1 MKQDDI
7 ILIVGTMFVSA
18 IFAILVTST
27 PIFGSLSKNQQVT
40 VVSTI
45 NTSFQAPSSQFLNT
59 KSIDPTLLVQIG
71 NNSNSTPFAPLN

>member
-7 ILIVGTMFVSA
+7 ILVVGTMFVSA
-18 IFAILVTST
+18 VFALLVTAT

-45 NTSFQAPSSQFLNT
+45 NTSFQAPSSQYLNT
-59 KSIDPTLLVQIG
+59 SSIDPTLLVRIG
-71 NNSNSTPFAPLN
+71 NNSNTTPFAPLN